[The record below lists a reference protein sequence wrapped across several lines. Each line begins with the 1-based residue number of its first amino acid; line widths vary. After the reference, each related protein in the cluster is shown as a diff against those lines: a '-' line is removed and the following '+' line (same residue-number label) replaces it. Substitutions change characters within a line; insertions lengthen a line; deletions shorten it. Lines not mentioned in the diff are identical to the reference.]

1 MILLDKFRRL
11 KRYVK
16 QRKYRKTN
24 SLGANVT
31 IGPGV
36 VLSGAVLKCHS
47 RVALGAS
54 VQDTVVGEYTAIGRY
69 TKVAKSEIGKFC
81 AISWDCTI
89 NAISHSYENLTVS
102 AFPYVPYVGH
112 FVTERNQTY
121 KKVVIGNDVWIG
133 ANSVIMPGVVIGDG
147 AVVGAGAVVT
157 KDVPAYAIVVG
168 VPARIVKYRFSEEV
182 IKKLLEIQW
191 WNLDKSIIKNN
202 IHLFQGAL
210 DERKL
215 IELAGVSK

>member
-1 MILLDKFRRL
+1 MILLDKLRQL

-16 QRKYRKTN
+16 QRKYRKAN

-31 IGPGV
+31 IAPGV
-36 VLSGAVLKCHS
+36 VLGGTVLKDHS

-54 VQDTVVGEYTAIGRY
+54 VQDTVVGEYSAIGRY
-69 TKVAKSEIGKFC
+69 TKVTKSEIGKFC

-89 NAISHSYENLTVS
+89 NAISHSYKNLTVS
-102 AFPYVPYVGH
+102 AFPYVPYVGN
-112 FVTERNQTY
+112 FVTERNQIY

-157 KDVPAYAIVVG
+157 KDVPAYAVVVG
-168 VPARIVKYRFSEEV
+168 VPAKIIKHRFSEEV
-182 IKKLLEIQW
+182 IRKLLDIQW
-191 WNLDKSIIKNN
+191 WNLDRDVIKDN
-202 IHLFQGAL
+202 IHLFQGVL
-210 DERKL
+210 DERTL
-215 IELAGVSK
+215 MELASVSK